1 MRLSVVVPCY
11 REEAGLHDLYR
22 RITASAAVVV
32 GDDFELILV
41 NDGSPDGS
49 WAVMRALTE
58 RDPRV
63 VSVSLSRN
71 HGHQLALSAGLSL
84 ARGDRIFMLD
94 ADLQDPPELLADMM
108 RAMDNGADVVYGQR
122 RQRAGETL
130 FKKTT
135 ANIFYR
141 LLSQLT
147 DIRIP
152 QDAGDFRLITRRVA
166 EVLKAM
172 PESHR
177 FVRGMITW
185 AGFRQ
190 VPLPYDRQARATGES
205 GYPLRKMLRLAID
218 AITGFSTRPLRFASV
233 IGLIFAALGGVGIVI
248 SIAGWLSGGTIA
260 GWTSVMV
267 VLLGLGGVQLVVLGI
282 IGEYLG
288 RLYVES
294 KKRPLFIIDEVYS
307 NQPMRSDIQIPDAV
321 GAIPGPTGCGRM

>member
-11 REEAGLHDLYR
+11 REEAGLHELYR
-22 RITASAAVVV
+22 RITESAAAEV

-41 NDGSPDGS
+41 NDGSPDGT

-84 ARGDRIFMLD
+84 ARGDRVFMLD

-108 RAMDNGADVVYGQR
+108 RAMDDGADVVYGQR
-122 RQRAGETL
+122 RHRIGETL
-130 FKKTT
+130 FKRAT

-147 DIRIP
+147 DVRIP

-166 EVLKAM
+166 DVLKAM

-177 FVRGMITW
+177 FVRGMISW

-190 VPLPYDRQARATGES
+190 VPLAYDRQPRATGES
-205 GYPLRKMLRLAID
+205 AYPLRKMLRLAID
-218 AITGFSTRPLRFASV
+218 AITGFSTRPLRYASV
-233 IGLIFAALGGVGIVI
+233 IGLVFAAIGGVGIVI
-248 SIAGWLSGGTIA
+248 SVAGWLSGGTIR

-267 VLLGLGGVQLVVLGI
+267 VLLGLGGVQLMVLGI

-288 RLYVES
+288 RLYLES
-294 KKRPLFIIDEVYS
+294 KRRPLFIIDEVYS
-307 NQPMRSDIQIPDAV
+307 NQATGSAIRVPDALKS
-321 GAIPGPTGCGRM
+321 